1 MIEKDEENKEGGSG
15 GQGGQGGKIAYR
27 YRDAMSLSPRDDALP
42 PSEIKRMVAVHE
54 DLHKAHV
61 DKQKETRK
69 ERAAKKDNNVLQQS
83 INRQG
88 HGAGGAPRSSDYKQ
102 HPISQMAQF
111 SGMDNKVVMIREK
124 MEEVTN
130 DKMRNELENRLEN
143 TLQNRLENRAEP
155 KFNPRPRGPLG

>member
-1 MIEKDEENKEGGSG
+1 MIEKDKEDKEGGSS
-15 GQGGQGGKIAYR
+15 GQGGIGGKIAYR

-54 DLHKAHV
+54 ELHKSHV

-69 ERAAKKDNNVLQQS
+69 DRAAKKETKVLQQS
-83 INRQG
+83 ANRQG
-88 HGAGGAPRSSDYKQ
+88 YGAGAGRSSDYKQ

-111 SGMDNKVVMIREK
+111 SGMDSKVVMIREK

-130 DKMRNELENRLEN
+130 DEMRNELENRLEN
-143 TLQNRLENRAEP
+143 KLQNRLENRAEP
-155 KFNPRPRGPLG
+155 TFNPRPRGPLG